1 MLRFTNILAVC
12 LLLGLL
18 MNACAAEDPPKPP
31 DLTPTAAAEP
41 ALAPTAA
48 APGHTPA
55 ATYMPLPTI
64 LPDSGWAA
72 LRPGLERRI
81 LNQLNAAG
89 QSLERIYILRL
100 DPAAFTFNVAYHPDP
115 RTLEVWQVET
125 GALVVVNGGY
135 YRIEKDKAVPTGLTV
150 INGQPSGASYGPFA
164 GMFTVTADGPGLRW
178 LERQP
183 YDPSEPLIA
192 ALQSFPILVKPGGV
206 EGFPASAED
215 NQPAR
220 RTAVARDTSGRILF
234 IIAQKGRFTLHTFS
248 DFLTASD
255 LSLDFAINLDGGPS
269 SGLLLADPREQIPA
283 FTPLPIVIT
292 VKPR

>member
-1 MLRFTNILAVC
+1 MPRTITIFAACLLAV
-12 LLLGLL
+12 LLG
-18 MNACAAEDPPKPP
+18 ACEVSDPPLNIPAEP
-31 DLTPTAAAEP
+31 GATAAAYP
-41 ALAPTAA
+41 ASDPT
-48 APGHTPA
+48 PSPRPPT

-64 LPDSGWAA
+64 LPDSGWET

-81 LNQLNAAG
+81 LNQLNEAG

-125 GALVVVNGGY
+125 GALLVVNGGY
-135 YRIEKDKAVPTGLTV
+135 FRMEKDKAIPTGLTV
-150 INGQPSGASYGPFA
+150 INGQPSGVSYGPFA

-183 YDPSEPLIA
+183 YNPSEPLIA
-192 ALQSFPILVKPGGV
+192 ALQSFPILVKPGGL

-269 SGLLLADPREQIPA
+269 SGLLLANPREQIPS

-292 VKPR
+292 VKAR